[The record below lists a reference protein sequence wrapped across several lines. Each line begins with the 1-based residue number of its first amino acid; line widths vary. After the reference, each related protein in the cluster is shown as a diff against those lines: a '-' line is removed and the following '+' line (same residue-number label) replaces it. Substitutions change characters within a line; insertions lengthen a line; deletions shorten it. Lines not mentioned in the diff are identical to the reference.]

1 MAIWQL
7 CANLLIP
14 NCLRSNLSY
23 SPLAALEFY
32 VKYYKTNYYT
42 SERICCLYKKKGI
55 ERHCKSSEAL
65 RCNEFSID
73 KNIINENCDYLSYIT
88 YNIWKKGMGNE
99 GIDYIKG
106 KVAQ

>member
-1 MAIWQL
+1 MWEIV
-7 CANLLIP
+7 
-14 NCLRSNLSY
+14 SY
-23 SPLAALEFY
+23 VNIIKIIRARGY
-32 VKYYKTNYYT
+32 VVCI
-42 SERICCLYKKKGI
+42 RKKGI
-55 ERHCKSSEAL
+55 ERHCKPSEAL

-73 KNIINENCDYLSYIT
+73 KDIINANCDYLSYIT

>member
-1 MAIWQL
+1 MKEPENIGKL
-7 CANLLIP
+7 ELI
-14 NCLRSNLSY
+14 N
-23 SPLAALEFY
+23 
-32 VKYYKTNYYT
+32 T
-42 SERICCLYKKKGI
+42 KKI
-55 ERHCKSSEAL
+55 
-65 RCNEFSID
+65 NSID